1 MDLEELRA
9 FLAIVETGS
18 FSSAANEL
26 GVSRGMLR
34 RRVDALEARVG
45 APLVERSAKGVVITD
60 AGAVLVK
67 QGRRLIQSSSA
78 LLTAVREAA
87 REPTGELRVALPVGL
102 PPQVFGPI
110 LSLLRASIP
119 KVVVHANFTGDPLG
133 GMLDEVDVV
142 LHFGDESPPAWVS
155 HELLRVPVRL
165 FATLGYLRRRG
176 QPREPSELAEHPL
189 LAWTM
194 PGFSNGWPLHDGTT
208 LRIAP
213 VLASNDAHVLR
224 QAMLAGI
231 GVALLPDADIPDP
244 HAAAGGIVRV
254 LDEQVGCSLALR
266 LSFPAVLAGSPKIAQ
281 IAVVAQQW
289 VARLH
294 GRGAG

>member
-18 FSSAANEL
+18 FLSAANEL

-34 RRVDALEARVG
+34 RRVDALEARIG

-60 AGAVLVK
+60 AGAVLAK

-102 PPQVFGPI
+102 PPQVFGPVF
-110 LSLLRASIP
+110 SLLRASVP
-119 KVVVHANFTGDPLG
+119 KVVVHANFAGDPLAG
-133 GMLDEVDVV
+133 LLDEVDVV
-142 LHFGDESPPAWVS
+142 VHFGDESPPAWVS
-155 HELLRVPVRL
+155 HELLRIPVRL
-165 FATLGYLRRRG
+165 LATLGYVRRHG
-176 QPREPSELAEHPL
+176 QPREHGELAEHTL

-194 PGFSNGWPLHDGTT
+194 SGFTSSWPLRDGTAI
-208 LRIAP
+208 RVAP

-224 QAMLAGI
+224 QAMLSGI
-231 GVALLPDADIPDP
+231 GIALLPDADLPDP
-244 HAAAGGIVRV
+244 HVAAAGLVRV
-254 LDEQVGCSLALR
+254 LDEQVGCSLPLR

-281 IAVVAQQW
+281 IVEVAQQW
-289 VARLH
+289 FARLH
-294 GRGAG
+294 ASTG

>member
-1 MDLEELRA
+1 
-9 FLAIVETGS
+9 
-18 FSSAANEL
+18 
-26 GVSRGMLR
+26 
-34 RRVDALEARVG
+34 
-45 APLVERSAKGVVITD
+45 VITD

-110 LSLLRASIP
+110 FSLLRASIP
-119 KVVVHANFTGDPLG
+119 KVVVHANFTADPLAG
-133 GMLDEVDVV
+133 LLDEVDVV
-142 LHFGDESPPAWVS
+142 LHFGDDSPPAWVS
-155 HELLRVPVRL
+155 HELLRMPVRL
-165 FATLGYLRRRG
+165 LATLGYLRRRG
-176 QPREPSELAEHPL
+176 QPREPSELAEHTL

-194 PGFSNGWPLHDGTT
+194 TGLASSWPLHDGTT
-208 LRIAP
+208 LRISP
-213 VLASNDAHVLR
+213 VLTSNDAHVVR
-224 QAMLAGI
+224 QAMLS
-231 GVALLPDADIPDP
+231 GVGMALLPDADIPDP
-244 HAAAGGIVRV
+244 HVAAGGIVRV

-281 IAVVAQQW
+281 IAAIAQQW

-294 GRGAG
+294 GRASG